1 MKTCYRRWGPVT
13 KLLGAALA
21 LTFTAG
27 CGHVDIPAIGRDGQA
42 FVPDADERA
51 LWLEAERE
59 EGVIGKHVIFHPDP
73 SLDDYLRAVALGLL
87 PEAVRAAGAPP
98 VRVAVI
104 ADPALGAFA
113 MPDGR
118 LYVHTGVLARL
129 DNEAQL
135 ASVLGHELAHVT
147 SRDALR
153 VWRHGG
159 QRDTGGG
166 STNLFI
172 ALGLRVASIAA
183 VSGYGTVLE
192 RRADALAMERMIAAG
207 HDPREAPRAWE
218 RLADHRGDS
227 IRIER
232 FALGRGAWLRERIT
246 STRELLLTR
255 HGDAGAAHLTQ
266 GVETF
271 ARHTRALLRD
281 NARLEMRAGRFGLA
295 GDQLERAAR
304 LAPGDPVVPL
314 YTGDLYRLRAQR
326 VAGPDD
332 QRRLLARARESY
344 EHSAALDPAFAD
356 PFRQLGLLY
365 FQSGDDA
372 QARDAFERYLTLS
385 PEAPDARRIR
395 EYIAVLAR

>member
-1 MKTCYRRWGPVT
+1 
-13 KLLGAALA
+13 LGAALV

-27 CGHVDIPAIGRDGQA
+27 CGHVDIPAMGRDGQA

-59 EGVIGKHVIFHPDP
+59 EAVIGKHVTFRSDP
-73 SLDDYLRAVALGLL
+73 SLEEYLHAVALGLL
-87 PEAVRAAGAPP
+87 RAAARAAGAPP
-98 VRVAVI
+98 VRIAVI

-118 LYVHTGVLARL
+118 LYIHTGVLARL

-135 ASVLGHELAHVT
+135 ATVLGHELAHVT

-159 QRDTGGG
+159 RPDAPADGG
-166 STNLFI
+166 SATLFI
-172 ALGLRVASIAA
+172 ALGLRVASVAA
-183 VSGYGTVLE
+183 VSGYGSSLE
-192 RRADALAMERMIAAG
+192 RRADALAMEQMIAAG

-232 FALGRGAWLRERIT
+232 FALGRGAWLRERIA

-255 HGDAGAAHLTQ
+255 HGGTGAAHLTQ

-304 LAPGDPVVPL
+304 LAPGDRAVPL

-326 VAGPDD
+326 VADPDD
-332 QRRLLARARESY
+332 QRRLLARAREAY
-344 EHSAALDPAFAD
+344 ERSAALDPAFAD

-372 QARDAFERYLTLS
+372 QARGAFERYLTLS
-385 PEAPDARRIR
+385 PDAPDARRIR